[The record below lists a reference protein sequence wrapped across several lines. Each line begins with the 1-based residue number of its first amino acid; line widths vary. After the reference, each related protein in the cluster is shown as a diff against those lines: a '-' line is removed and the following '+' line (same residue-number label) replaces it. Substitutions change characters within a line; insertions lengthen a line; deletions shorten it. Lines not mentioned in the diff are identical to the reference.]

1 MGQESRKND
10 ATSLSNPSSNFLDL
24 RSEEEK
30 QIEREAYNGVS
41 LGPDIDD
48 LVTELIGIGQESD
61 FISDPGGIFN
71 RNGQHARARE
81 IGATLNIMGGIKLMQ
96 AAYYRVSA
104 TLGPTRARSLEF
116 AWAYIGDWL
125 S

>member
-1 MGQESRKND
+1 MGHESRKND
-10 ATSLSNPSSNFLDL
+10 TGALSNPCSNFLDL

-30 QIEREAYNGVS
+30 QIEREAYRGVS
-41 LGPDIDD
+41 LGTDADD
-48 LVTELIGIGQESD
+48 LVIELIAIGQNSD
-61 FISDPGGIFN
+61 FVSDPGGIFN
-71 RNGQHARARE
+71 KNGQHKRARE
-81 IGATLNIMGGIKLMQ
+81 IGATLNVMGGFKLMQ
-96 AAYYRVSA
+96 AAYYRVTA

>member
-1 MGQESRKND
+1 MGQEFRKNSG
-10 ATSLSNPSSNFLDL
+10 TLSDSCTNFLDL

-30 QIEREAYNGVS
+30 QIEREAYLGVS
-41 LGPDIDD
+41 LGIDAD
-48 LVTELIGIGQESD
+48 ALVTELIEIGQKSD

-71 RNGQHARARE
+71 RNGQHMRTRE
-81 IGATLNIMGGIKLMQ
+81 IGVTLNTMGGIKLMQ
-96 AAYYRVSA
+96 EAYYRVLA
-104 TLGPTRARSLEF
+104 ALGPPRARSLEF